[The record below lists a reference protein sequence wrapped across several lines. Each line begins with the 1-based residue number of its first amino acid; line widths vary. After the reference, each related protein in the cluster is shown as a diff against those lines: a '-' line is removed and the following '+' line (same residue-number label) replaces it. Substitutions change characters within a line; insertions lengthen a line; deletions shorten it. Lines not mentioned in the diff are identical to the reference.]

1 MQYTERYARQIM
13 LPEIGLSGQQALAR
27 ASVLIVGAGGLLP
40 HFSIPLH
47 GRYRTNRSH
56 RR

>member
-27 ASVLIVGAGGLLP
+27 ASVLIVGAGGLAPPFLYTSARP
-40 HFSIPLH
+40 V
-47 GRYRTNRSH
+47 
-56 RR
+56 